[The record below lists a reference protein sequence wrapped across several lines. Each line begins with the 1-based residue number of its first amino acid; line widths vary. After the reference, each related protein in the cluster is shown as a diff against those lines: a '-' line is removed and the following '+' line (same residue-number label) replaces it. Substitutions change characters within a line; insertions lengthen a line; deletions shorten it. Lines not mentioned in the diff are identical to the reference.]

1 MKLLEIRLI
10 VVIFGLLAALALPVR
25 LLSQEASGNVVRIPD
40 GTPVQ
45 MALQEELNS
54 ATAHAGDSVH
64 FEVTEDVRAAN
75 TLVIPSGTVGIG
87 RIVDADHKKRM
98 GRGGKL
104 NFSVDY
110 VKLPDGTNCK
120 VRASAAR
127 QGKDKTGTVIAGTV
141 LVSPLF
147 LLMHGKDVDIPK
159 GTAFTAYIDG
169 EHGISVA
176 GIPPQIAS
184 RAGEPALALT
194 PGTTATSTRPSIP
207 SPATTAFD
215 PPAASSGTP
224 AAVAL
229 KSNPDGA
236 DISLDGDYVGSTPT
250 SLHLKPGHHTITI
263 EKVGFKIWQRDLN
276 VQPDAT
282 ITVQADL
289 EKGM

>member
-1 MKLLEIRLI
+1 MKRLETSLT
-10 VVIFGLLAALALPVR
+10 VVIFGLLGALALPVR
-25 LLSQEASGNVVRIPD
+25 IMSQDASANMLRIPD

-64 FEVTEDVRAAN
+64 FEVTEDVRATN
-75 TLVIPSGTVGIG
+75 TVVIPSGSVGIG

-110 VKLPDGTNCK
+110 VKLLDGTNCK
-120 VRASAAR
+120 VRATAAR

-159 GTAFTAYIDG
+159 GTAFTAYVDG
-169 EHGISVA
+169 EHNIPVL
-176 GIPPQIAS
+176 GIPPQIVG
-184 RAGEPALALT
+184 RAEGTTLAMPLR
-194 PGTTATSTRPSIP
+194 TTATSPRPSASSP
-207 SPATTAFD
+207 SATASD
-215 PPAASSGTP
+215 PPAVSTGAP

-263 EKVGFKIWQRDLN
+263 EKLGFKIWQRSLN

-289 EKGM
+289 EKGI